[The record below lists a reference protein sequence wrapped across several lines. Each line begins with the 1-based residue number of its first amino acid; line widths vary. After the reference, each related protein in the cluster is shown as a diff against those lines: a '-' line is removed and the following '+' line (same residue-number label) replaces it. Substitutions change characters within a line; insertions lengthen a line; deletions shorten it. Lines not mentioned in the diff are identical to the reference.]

1 MTTQVVCP
9 DFWFAIP
16 SIVLEDCSTLRE
28 KTEKIGMIA
37 RAAAIF
43 AVAKICVYGV
53 AGKSK
58 DETKF
63 LKLILEYLELPQYLR
78 KRVYPISEDL
88 RFAGLLPPLRIPSH
102 LVAADESKV
111 RVGDIRDGIVI
122 RKDGKLFADVGLRN
136 YVALSG
142 DATSN
147 QRVTVRIESVGNGL
161 SASIIDRS
169 SIGSYWGYSVKAYS
183 SLRELFNSLKPA
195 FAILTSRKGDNIQER
210 WNTLTYRIGGAQN
223 TLVVFGSPKHGLP
236 EILEHERF
244 SPPPNSV
251 ILNTIPKQA
260 VETVRTEEA
269 IVATLAILNLART

>member
-1 MTTQVVCP
+1 M
-9 DFWFAIP
+9 
-16 SIVLEDCSTLRE
+16 LEDCSTLRE

-43 AVAKICVYGV
+43 AVTKVCIYGV
-53 AGKSK
+53 ASESK
-58 DETKF
+58 DETRF

-78 KRVYPISEDL
+78 KKVYPISEDL

-102 LVAADESKV
+102 LVTPDESKV
-111 RVGDIRDGIVI
+111 RVGDIRDGIAV

-136 YVALSG
+136 YIILSG
-142 DATSN
+142 NAVPN

-161 SASIIDRS
+161 SASIIERS
-169 SIGSYWGYSVKAYS
+169 SVGIYWGYSVKAYS

-195 FAILTSRKGDNIQER
+195 FAILTSRKGDNVQER

-223 TLVVFGSPKHGLP
+223 TLAVFGSPKHGLP
-236 EILEHERF
+236 EILERERF
-244 SPPPNSV
+244 NPPNSV

>member
-1 MTTQVVCP
+1 MRP
-9 DFWFAIP
+9 DFWLAIP
-16 SIVLEDCSTLRE
+16 SMLLEDCSTLRE

-43 AVAKICVYGV
+43 AVTKVCIYGV
-53 AGKSK
+53 ASESK
-58 DETKF
+58 DETRF
-63 LKLILEYLELPQYLR
+63 LKLVLEYLELPQYLR
-78 KRVYPISEDL
+78 KRVYQISEDL

-102 LVAADESKV
+102 LVTPDESKV
-111 RVGDIRDGIVI
+111 RVGDIRDGIVV

-142 DATSN
+142 NASPN

-161 SASIIDRS
+161 SSSIIDRS

-183 SLRELFNSLKPA
+183 NLRELFNSLEPA
-195 FAILTSRKGDNIQER
+195 FAILTSRKGDNIQEL
-210 WNTLTYRIGGAQN
+210 WNTLTSRMGEAQN

-236 EILEHERF
+236 EILERERF
-244 SPPPNSV
+244 NPSNSMM
-251 ILNTIPKQA
+251 LNTIPKQA

>member
-1 MTTQVVCP
+1 MRP
-9 DFWFAIP
+9 DFWLAIP
-16 SIVLEDCSTLRE
+16 SLVLEDSSTLRE

-43 AVAKICVYGV
+43 AVTKICIYGV

-78 KRVYPISEDL
+78 KKVYPISEDL

-102 LVAADESKV
+102 LVTADESKV
-111 RVGDIRDGIVI
+111 RIGDIRDGIAV
-122 RKDGKLFADVGLRN
+122 RKDGKLFADVGLSN

-142 DATSN
+142 NAAPN
-147 QRVTVRIESVGNGL
+147 QRITVRIESVANGL
-161 SASIIDRS
+161 SASIIIERG
-169 SIGSYWGYSVKAYS
+169 SIGVYWGYSVKAYS
-183 SLRELFNSLKPA
+183 SLRELFNSLKPEYS
-195 FAILTSRKGDNIQER
+195 ILTSRKGDNIQER
-210 WNTLTYRIGGAQN
+210 WNTLTYRIRGTQN

-244 SPPPNSV
+244 SPSNS
-251 ILNTIPKQA
+251 IMLNTFPKQA

-269 IVATLAILNLART
+269 MVATLAILNLAGT

>member
-1 MTTQVVCP
+1 MRP
-9 DFWFAIP
+9 DFWLAIP

-43 AVAKICVYGV
+43 AVTKICVYGV
-53 AGKSK
+53 ASKSK

-111 RVGDIRDGIVI
+111 KVGDIRDGIAV
-122 RKDGKLFADVGLRN
+122 RKDRELLADVGLRN
-136 YVALSG
+136 YVALAG
-142 DATSN
+142 NIALN

-161 SASIIDRS
+161 SASVIDRNS
-169 SIGSYWGYSVKAYS
+169 VGVYWGYSVKVYS

-195 FAILTSRKGDNIQER
+195 FAILTSRKGDNVQER

-244 SPPPNSV
+244 SPPNSV